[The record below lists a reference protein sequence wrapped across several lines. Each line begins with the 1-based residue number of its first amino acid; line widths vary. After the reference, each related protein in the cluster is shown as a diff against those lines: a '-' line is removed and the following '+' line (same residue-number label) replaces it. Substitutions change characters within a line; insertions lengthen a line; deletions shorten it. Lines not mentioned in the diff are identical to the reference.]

1 MLSYDYSR
9 RQGVLE
15 ISWQDFGELVRRLVE
30 KLAPYQPQAIVGNAR
45 AGLFPATAAA
55 CMLRCELYPARLT
68 RRLNDEVITSEP
80 RWITPVS
87 PEVAGKV
94 VAVVDEIADF
104 GRHPAPVGAGCA
116 PAWSAT
122 GDPACLVSH
131 TWASPA
137 PEVTGLVTDEL
148 VLFPW
153 DRQIFQAGA
162 WQEHPELAEA
172 LKLQEQQ
179 NILET
184 GRRQAPSDETLVSP
198 QAGA

>member
-15 ISWQDFGELVRRLVE
+15 ISWQDFGELARRLVE
-30 KLAPYQPQAIVGNAR
+30 KLAPCQPQAIVGNAR

-68 RRLNDEVITSEP
+68 RRLNDEVVSTEP

-94 VAVVDEIADF
+94 VAVVDEIADS
-104 GRHPAPVGAGCA
+104 GATLHLLAQAVRLLGA
-116 PAWSAT
+116 RQVIS
-122 GDPACLVSH
+122 ACLVSH
-131 TWASPA
+131 SWANPA
-137 PEVTGLVTDEL
+137 PEVTVLVTDEL

-153 DRQIFQAGA
+153 DRQVYQAGC
-162 WQEHPELAEA
+162 WQEHPELAAA

-179 NILET
+179 NIP
-184 GRRQAPSDETLVSP
+184 GPGSRQAQSDV
-198 QAGA
+198 